1 MTFISRSQRPNITGA
16 SWPMLVVVEDS
27 HSEGKLAGEVGGD
40 LYMLCKNLSESGMN
54 SLIFY
59 ILATDIWLIICS
71 EGLQMSEQQGLS
83 VSVEI
88 TSTAYLNVC

>member
-1 MTFISRSQRPNITGA
+1 MTFISRSQRPNITAA

-27 HSEGKLAGEVGGD
+27 HSEGKLAVEVGGD
-40 LYMLCKNLSESGMN
+40 LYMLCKSLSESGMN

-88 TSTAYLNVC
+88 QQRLQQHT